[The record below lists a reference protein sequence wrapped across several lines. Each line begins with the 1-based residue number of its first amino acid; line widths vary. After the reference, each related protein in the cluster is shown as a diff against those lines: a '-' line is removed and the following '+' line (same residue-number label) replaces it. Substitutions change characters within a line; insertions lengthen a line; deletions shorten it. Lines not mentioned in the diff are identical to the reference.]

1 MDCSCLVTWMFFV
14 AAKKVLQMFSEL
26 SISATDHKESREKGR
41 GCAWMRQPS
50 SESFCSSFH
59 QVNYFSTPGSVPVR
73 SWKPGPWMG
82 QLACM
87 HHQRPST
94 RSRLRKKKDALIS
107 SPACGVMKTS
117 LIKTLPLTEPH
128 FSVYLLFASE
138 HVATLACVCVLHY
151 FACACCLNQLLL
163 AC

>member
-1 MDCSCLVTWMFFV
+1 MTQHFFCTFSGCLRWIVVAKWLRCSLLWQKPLWSNCLVNSPLVQQT
-14 AAKKVLQMFSEL
+14 KK
-26 SISATDHKESREKGR
+26 ARERERERDR

-94 RSRLRKKKDALIS
+94 RSRTRKKVSLIS
-107 SPACGVMKTS
+107 SLACGVMKTS
-117 LIKTLPLTEPH
+117 LIKTLPLTELH
-128 FSVYLLFASE
+128 TFSLPTVSFWAR
-138 HVATLACVCVLHY
+138 
-151 FACACCLNQLLL
+151 
-163 AC
+163 

>member
-1 MDCSCLVTWMFFV
+1 MLLSWKKLLLHNSLVNSPLVQQT
-14 AAKKVLQMFSEL
+14 KKSGE
-26 SISATDHKESREKGR
+26 RERDR
-41 GCAWMRQPS
+41 GCAWMRQLS

-94 RSRLRKKKDALIS
+94 KSRMRKKDALIS
-107 SPACGVMKTS
+107 SPAWGVMKTS

-128 FSVYLLFASE
+128 TCGIPTVHFGARSHIGVCLCASLL
-138 HVATLACVCVLHY
+138 CVCRLS
-151 FACACCLNQLLL
+151 
-163 AC
+163 

>member
-1 MDCSCLVTWMFFV
+1 MMLLSWQKLLLHNSLVNSPLVQQT
-14 AAKKVLQMFSEL
+14 KKSGE
-26 SISATDHKESREKGR
+26 RERERGR
-41 GCAWMRQPS
+41 GCAWMRQLS

-59 QVNYFSTPGSVPVR
+59 QVNYFSTPGTVPVR

-94 RSRLRKKKDALIS
+94 RSRMRKKDALIS
-107 SPACGVMKTS
+107 SPAWGVMKTS

-128 FSVYLLFASE
+128 TCGTPTVRFWARSHVGVCLCASLLCMCWLS
-138 HVATLACVCVLHY
+138 
-151 FACACCLNQLLL
+151 
-163 AC
+163 